1 MLFFKT
7 PVVRIA
13 SLVFILIFVAS
24 IFHLVSNGIFVGAVA
39 AFILVVA
46 GYFFVW
52 RLSPANAAARTLA
65 DPTRTS
71 TLAAELPAGHGAV
84 YLSRYGTAFL
94 PGPMISASI
103 QGTQASPTEL
113 RNASSTRWVL
123 PAGEHTLTAAIPGTN
138 AVSANIPATTTFTLA
153 PGQTLY
159 YLATTT
165 MDLKRYTVHLTL
177 DPDPTTAPARIAK
190 TTLT

>member
-13 SLVFILIFVAS
+13 SLVFVLIFVAS

-46 GYFFVW
+46 GYFLVW

-65 DPTRTS
+65 DSTRTT
-71 TLAAELPAGHGAV
+71 TLAAALPAGHGAV
-84 YLSRYGTAFL
+84 YVSRYGTALL
-94 PGPMISASI
+94 PGPMIEASI
-103 QGTQASPTEL
+103 ESTQADL
-113 RNASSTRWVL
+113 RNATSARWVL
-123 PAGEHTLTAAIPGTN
+123 PAGEHTLTAAIKGTN
-138 AVSANIPATTTFTLA
+138 AVSANVPAAVNFTLA

-159 YLATTT
+159 YLTSTT
-165 MDLKRYTVHLTL
+165 MDLKRYTVQLTL
-177 DPDPTTAPARIAK
+177 DPDPSTVPTRIAK
-190 TTLT
+190 TTLNTPS